1 MLSLPGYRITE
12 EVHAG
17 IKTLVYR
24 GIRLQD
30 QCPVILKTLR
40 ADYPSQNDLA
50 RLQHEYALTKDWD
63 QNDQLRDQLGDQLR
77 GLPRTYEL
85 QRHMSTQILIQED
98 IGGVS
103 LSRLLADQALPLAT
117 FLPLALALA
126 QSLNQIHQRH
136 LIHKDI
142 NPSNLVVNLKT
153 GQVQII
159 DFGIST
165 QLSRETPQLQS
176 PGHLEGTLAY
186 LSPEQT
192 GRMNRALDYRTDFY
206 SLGVTFYEM
215 LAGVPPFNSTDPLAL
230 VHCHLAQTPLPL
242 HERCPEVPPV
252 LSELIQKMMA
262 KTAEDRYQSAFGLI
276 ADLTSCQERLLANEG
291 SAAQRGA
298 AQRGAVHTIAPFT
311 LGQQDVSE
319 FFQIPQKLYG
329 RETETQQ
336 VLDAFTRVSQ
346 GRAEILLVAGY
357 SGLGKSALVHE
368 VHKPITESK
377 GYFING
383 KFDQFQRDIPYA
395 SLIQAFKELVRQ
407 LLGESSA
414 QIARWKASLEQALG
428 SIAQVIIDVIPEV
441 ELIMGPQAAVPLLPS
456 TLAQNRFNFAL
467 EQFIHAFTTEAHPL
481 VLFLDDLQWVDLPSL
496 QLIKLFMTNP
506 ETRYLLI
513 IGAYRDN
520 EVQAAHP
527 LMLTLEEIQKAQTKL
542 ETIKLKPL
550 NLEHIQQL
558 LVETFR
564 CNGVESQP
572 LAQLCIRKTE
582 GNPFFLSQFLRAL
595 VEAQQ
600 ISFQHQTGRWEWD
613 MAQLEQ
619 TQITS
624 NVVDLMTAKIQTL
637 PQATQAVIRLAACIG
652 NQFDLTT
659 LAYASEQSVP
669 AITQSLWPALQES
682 LIIPLDDTYKHMGFE
697 NQTSAPAS
705 AKSDASNV
713 RAKGPSFKFIH
724 DRVQQAAYALI
735 QDDAKAM
742 FHLRI
747 GRLLLA
753 HLTPE
758 QHQER
763 IFDLVYHWNQGRDL
777 LTEQKEK
784 EALAQLNRRAGKK
797 AKSSAAYKPALH
809 YFETGLTL
817 ITSEGWKTHYELT
830 LSLTVEATEAA
841 WLCGDFERMAAL
853 AEMTLQKANTLL
865 DKVPTYEIQILAC
878 SARNQL
884 QESIQIAT
892 TVLKQFGIKFPARP
906 TKLHVAWG
914 LIKTKLAL
922 IGKPVEDL
930 IHLPQMTNPS
940 VSAAMQICSSME
952 SACYFSQP
960 ELLPLLICKQI
971 ELLIKYGNSPYAAP
985 AYAAYGGILCGG
997 LGEIET
1003 GYRFGNL
1010 ALKISSPEVEP
1021 AVRAR
1026 LFSSAFLTHWK
1037 TSLRERHK
1045 PLLETYQSALQ
1056 IGQLELACG
1065 ACFLYCESLYFSGET
1080 LNVVQKALEKY
1091 TPVIIQ
1097 TKQHHALTLQRIL
1110 EQTILNL
1117 QGHSENPCHLTG
1129 TSYDETVPIN
1139 TGNLTAIFLFHFEKM
1154 MLCALFQQ
1162 YPAALE
1168 QALVTE
1174 KYLDAAI
1181 SSPSTPLY
1189 HFYLAL
1195 IHLAL
1200 FSDTPKK
1207 GQSQILRKVTA
1218 IEKKLKKW
1226 AHHAPMTYTHKAHLV
1241 GAELA
1246 RVSGEDL
1253 LAMQHYDQ
1261 AITLA
1266 ENNAFQQEAALAN
1279 ELAARFHFSKGRGKL
1294 AQIYLHRAYAG
1305 YQQWGAVAKVR
1316 QMEAQY
1322 PDLLTSTAQVI
1333 GGVNTSAPPF
1343 IHRTTIQS
1351 SDTMNSETLDL
1362 ATVMKGAQAISG
1374 EIVLGNLLE
1383 KLMCI
1388 AIENAGAQRGVLLL
1402 KTNGE
1407 LRIEAEGNL
1416 STGNVSA
1423 NVSSSQATVSVL
1435 QSKPL
1440 TPPPEADGKE
1450 NIPPSLPV
1458 SLIQYVA
1465 RSRNTLVLHDACA
1478 EGQFMNDPY
1487 ISQNAA
1493 KSVLCVPILH
1503 QGKLAGMLYLE
1514 NNLTEG
1520 VFTEDRL
1527 EVLKILSAQAAIS
1540 IENARVY
1547 ENLESTVAQ
1556 RTAALTASNVALELA
1571 YSAAETA
1578 RTHAESAKQQAT
1590 EALDHLREA
1599 QTQLVQSA
1607 KMASLGHLVAGV
1619 AHELNTPIGN
1629 ALTTS
1634 STLIDSTNILQTAL
1648 DQGEIRKS
1656 TLTNFV
1662 GDAVQMADL
1671 INRSCQR
1678 AAILITSFKQVAADQ
1693 TSEQRR
1699 TFDLHSLV
1707 ADNIAALGGSFNEA
1721 LWVIKTEIPNDIEC
1735 DSYPGPLGQV
1745 IANLVQ
1751 NAVLHAFEGRD
1762 SGVLKIVATV
1772 KPGAEEDAK
1781 VVEMLFSDNGNGM
1794 EPEILRHIFEPF
1806 YTARSGPDP
1815 DRKQGG
1821 PGLGLSISLN
1831 IVTGVLG
1838 GTLSATSEP
1847 GYGSQFCLT
1856 FPLKAPQRG
1865 RNSADIGFIPA
1876 PPA

>member
-1 MLSLPGYRITE
+1 MLSLPGYLITE
-12 EVHAG
+12 ELHVG

-40 ADYPSQNDLA
+40 AEYPAQKDLA
-50 RLQHEYALTKDWD
+50 RLQHEYALTKDWEE
-63 QNDQLRDQLGDQLR
+63 NDQLR
-77 GLPRTYEL
+77 GLPHTYEL
-85 QRHMSTQILIQED
+85 QRHRNTQILIQQD

-103 LSRLLADQALPLAT
+103 LNRLLADQVLPLKT

-126 QSLNQIHQRH
+126 RSLNQIHQRH

-153 GQVQII
+153 EQVQII
-159 DFGIST
+159 DFGIAT
-165 QLSRETPQLQS
+165 QLSREAPQLQS

-206 SLGVTFYEM
+206 SLGITFYEM
-215 LAGVPPFNSTDPLAL
+215 LAGVPPFSTTDPLAL
-230 VHCHLAQTPLPL
+230 VHCHLAQTPIPL
-242 HERCPEVPPV
+242 HQRCPEVPPM
-252 LSELIQKMMA
+252 LSELVQKLIA

-276 ADLTSCQERLLANEG
+276 ADLTSCHEWFLATEG
-291 SAAQRGA
+291 T
-298 AQRGAVHTIAPFT
+298 AVQIAPIT

-346 GRAEILLVAGY
+346 GQAEMLLVVGH

-368 VHKPITESK
+368 VHKPITGKK
-377 GYFING
+377 GYFIDG

-395 SLIQAFKELVRQ
+395 SLIHAFQKLLRQ
-407 LLGESSA
+407 LLGESTSE
-414 QIARWKASLEQALG
+414 IARWKTSLEQAMG

-441 ELIMGPQAAVPLLPS
+441 ELIMGPQVAVPLLPS
-456 TLAQNRFNFAL
+456 GQAQSRFNFAL
-467 EQFIHAFTTEAHPL
+467 EQFIGTFTTEAHPL
-481 VLFLDDLQWVDLPSL
+481 VLFLDDLQWADLPSL
-496 QLIKLFMTNP
+496 QLIQLFMTNP

-527 LMLTLEEIQKAQTKL
+527 LMLTLEEIQNTQTRL

-550 NLEHIQQL
+550 NLEHVQQL
-558 LVETFR
+558 LAETFH
-564 CNGVESQP
+564 CNWLESQP

-582 GNPFFLSQFLRAL
+582 GNPFFLSQFLRTL
-595 VEAQQ
+595 VEARQ
-600 ISFQHQTGRWEWD
+600 ISFQHTTGRWEWD
-613 MAQLEQ
+613 IAQLQQ

-624 NVVDLMTAKIQTL
+624 NVVDLMMAKIQTL
-637 PQATQAVIRLAACIG
+637 PETTQATIRLAACIG
-652 NQFDLTT
+652 NQFDITT
-659 LAYASEQSVP
+659 LALASEQSAP
-669 AITQSLWPALQES
+669 TIAQSLWPALQES

-697 NQTSAPAS
+697 HQAS
-705 AKSDASNV
+705 TLTSNV
-713 RAKGPSFKFIH
+713 QVKGPSFKFIH

-735 QDDAKAM
+735 LEDAKAL

-747 GRLLLA
+747 GRLLLT
-753 HLTPE
+753 HLTPAQRE
-758 QHQER
+758 ER
-763 IFDLVYHWNQGRDL
+763 IFDLVYHWNRGRDL

-784 EALAQLNRRAGKK
+784 EVLAQLNLNAGKK
-797 AKSSAAYKPALH
+797 AKSSVAYKPALN

-853 AEMTLQKANTLL
+853 TEMILQKAATVL
-865 DKVPTYEIQILAC
+865 DKVRAYQLQILAC
-878 SARNQL
+878 TARNQL
-884 QESIQIAT
+884 LEAIQIAIT
-892 TVLKQFGIKFPARP
+892 TLKQLGVKLPAKP
-906 TKLHVAWG
+906 TKLNLAWG
-914 LIKTKLAL
+914 LIKAKLAL
-922 IGKPVEDL
+922 FGKPVEDL
-930 IHLPQMTNPS
+930 IHLPRMTDPS
-940 VSAAMQICSSME
+940 ALAAMQIFNSVE
-952 SACYFSQP
+952 SACYLGQP
-960 ELLPLLICKQI
+960 KRVPLFVCKQI
-971 ELLIKYGNSPYAAP
+971 ELFIKYGNSPRAAP
-985 AYAAYGGILCGG
+985 AYAAYGVLLSGG

-1010 ALKISSPEVEP
+1010 ALKIPSAEAASNI
-1021 AVRAR
+1021 RAGF
-1026 LFSSAFLTHWK
+1026 LFNGFISHLKVPLQESRK
-1037 TSLRERHK
+1037 S
-1045 PLLETYQSALQ
+1045 LLEVYQGALQ
-1056 IGQLELACG
+1056 TGDFEITSG
-1065 ACFLYCESLYFSGET
+1065 ASFMSCESLYFSGET
-1080 LNVVQKALEKY
+1080 LGVVQKELEKY
-1091 TPVIIQ
+1091 TPVMIQ
-1097 TKQHHALTLQRIL
+1097 LKQHHTLIIQRIL
-1110 EQTILNL
+1110 EQMILNL
-1117 QGHSENPCHLTG
+1117 QGQNENPCNLTG
-1129 TSYDETVPIN
+1129 TSYDETVTIIKEN
-1139 TGNLTAIFLFHFEKM
+1139 RTAFFVFLFNKM
-1154 MLCALFQQ
+1154 TLYYLFQQ

-1168 QALVTE
+1168 QGL
-1174 KYLDAAI
+1174 AAQRYQ
-1181 SSPSTPLY
+1181 SAAVGSPSGPVY
-1189 HFYLAL
+1189 HFYMAL
-1195 IHLAL
+1195 THLAL

-1207 GQSQILRKVTA
+1207 KQSGILKKVVA
-1218 IEKKLKKW
+1218 IQKKLKEW
-1226 AHHAPMTYTHKAHLV
+1226 AHHGPMNYAHKWHLV
-1241 GAELA
+1241 TAELA
-1246 RVSGEDL
+1246 RVTGKDL

-1266 ENNAFQQEAALAN
+1266 ENNAFQQEVALAN

-1294 AQIYLHRAYAG
+1294 ARLYLQQAHAG

-1316 QMEAQY
+1316 HMEAQY
-1322 PDLLTSTAQVI
+1322 PDLQSSTLQVI
-1333 GGVNTSAPPF
+1333 GADTGLPPF
-1343 IHRTTIQS
+1343 NHRTTIQS
-1351 SDTMNSETLDL
+1351 TDMMNSDALDL

-1383 KLMCI
+1383 KLMRI
-1388 AIENAGAQRGVLLL
+1388 AIENAGAQRGALLL
-1402 KTNGE
+1402 ETHGE
-1407 LRIEAEGNL
+1407 WRIEAEGNV
-1416 STGNVSA
+1416 STNVST
-1423 NVSSSQATVSVL
+1423 SQAAVSVL
-1435 QSKPL
+1435 QSRPL
-1440 TPPPEADGKE
+1440 TPQPDAEGTE
-1450 NIPPSLPV
+1450 NATTALPI

-1465 RSRNTLVLHDACA
+1465 RSQKTLVLHDAS
-1478 EGQFMNDPY
+1478 ERGEFMNDPY
-1487 ISQNAA
+1487 INQNAT
-1493 KSVLCVPILH
+1493 KSVLCAPILH
-1503 QGKLAGMLYLE
+1503 QGKLAGILYLE
-1514 NNLTEG
+1514 NNLSQG
-1520 VFTEDRL
+1520 VFTADRL

-1556 RTAALTASNVALELA
+1556 RTTALSTSNAALSESNAALLESNVALELA

-1578 RTHAESAKQQAT
+1578 RTHAEIAKQQAT
-1590 EALDHLREA
+1590 EALDNLRDA

-1607 KMASLGHLVAGV
+1607 KMASLGHLVGGV

-1629 ALTTS
+1629 ALITS
-1634 STLIDSTNILQTAL
+1634 SLLAESTNLLKTTI
-1648 DQGEIRKS
+1648 DQGKMHKS
-1656 TLTNFV
+1656 SLVDFV

-1678 AAILITSFKQVAADQ
+1678 AATLITSFKQVAADQ

-1707 ADNIAALGGSFNEA
+1707 ADNIAALGAGFKGA
-1721 LWVIKTEIPNDIEC
+1721 PWVIQTEIADGIEC

-1751 NAVLHAFEGRD
+1751 NAALHAFDGRD
-1762 SGVLKIVATV
+1762 SGTLKITATA
-1772 KPGAEEDAK
+1772 KPEANE
-1781 VVEMLFSDNGNGM
+1781 VEMVFSDDGNGM
-1794 EPEILRHIFEPF
+1794 VPEILAHIFEPF
-1806 YTARSGPDP
+1806 YTARPGQDQ

-1847 GYGSQFCLT
+1847 GCGSQFFLT
-1856 FPLKAPQRG
+1856 FPHKAPQRS
-1865 RNSADIGFIPA
+1865 RNSADIEFIPA
-1876 PPA
+1876 SPA